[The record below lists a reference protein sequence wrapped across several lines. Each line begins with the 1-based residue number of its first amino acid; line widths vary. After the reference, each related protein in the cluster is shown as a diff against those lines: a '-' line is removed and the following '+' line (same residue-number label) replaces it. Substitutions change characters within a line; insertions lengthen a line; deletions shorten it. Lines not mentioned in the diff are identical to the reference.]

1 MQIYILNY
9 FSRKCNL
16 FFYIIGEWILKKINS
31 FIIFNKHKSYI
42 LYVPLGIQFI
52 SNLNKNYANF
62 PSEFISLSLFKRG
75 RLNHRIKDFTDEAH
89 KILR

>member
-42 LYVPLGIQFI
+42 PLGIQFI

-62 PSEFISLSLFKRG
+62 PSEFISLSLSLK
-75 RLNHRIKDFTDEAH
+75 EAV
-89 KILR
+89 

>member
-1 MQIYILNY
+1 MQIYIYIYFLNY

-42 LYVPLGIQFI
+42 LLFHSV
-52 SNLNKNYANF
+52 SNLLV
-62 PSEFISLSLFKRG
+62 I
-75 RLNHRIKDFTDEAH
+75 
-89 KILR
+89 